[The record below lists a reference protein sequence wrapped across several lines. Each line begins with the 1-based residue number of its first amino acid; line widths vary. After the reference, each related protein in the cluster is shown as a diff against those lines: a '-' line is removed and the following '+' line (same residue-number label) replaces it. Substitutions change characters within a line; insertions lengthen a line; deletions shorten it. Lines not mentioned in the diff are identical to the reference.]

1 MSGKVA
7 DRAAG
12 RVAGKVALITG
23 GGSGI
28 GAATAQRLQEE
39 GAKVVVVDINGASA
53 ERVARAL
60 RERGGEASH
69 FVADVTDP
77 DAVQGMIQHA
87 VTIFG
92 RLDILH
98 NNATAAEVG
107 AVTNLSLEG
116 WTRTL
121 AVNVTAPFLATKYA
135 LPVMIAQGGGA
146 IVNTAS
152 ISGTRGDYGMA
163 AYNAGKA
170 AVINFT
176 RSAAIEYAGK
186 NVRMNCVCPGA
197 IDTPAIQALTG
208 SGQPTPHMLVSGSA
222 AGLPT
227 LPPEAQTKLRERM
240 AAAHPI
246 GRLGLP
252 REIANLV
259 LFLAS
264 DEASFITGAAY
275 IIDGG
280 LTAHTGLPAMR

>member
-1 MSGKVA
+1 MS
-7 DRAAG
+7 DRL
-12 RVAGKVALITG
+12 AGKVALITG

-28 GAATAQRLQEE
+28 GEATAQRFCAE
-39 GAKVVVVDINGASA
+39 GARVLVVDINARNA
-53 ERVARAL
+53 QRVANAL
-60 RERGGEASH
+60 RERGGEAGH
-69 FVADVTDP
+69 FAADVTDP
-77 DAVQGMIQHA
+77 AAVQDMIQHG
-87 VTIFG
+87 VTMFG

-98 NNATAAEVG
+98 NNATAAEMGSV
-107 AVTNLSLEG
+107 AELSLEG
-116 WTRTL
+116 WNRTL

-135 LPVMIAQGGGA
+135 IPIMLNQGGGA

-176 RSAAIEYAGK
+176 RSAAIEYASR
-186 NVRMNCVCPGA
+186 NIRMNCVCPGA
-197 IDTPAIQALTG
+197 IDTPAIRALTG
-208 SGQPTPHMLVSGSA
+208 SGADIPHMAV
-222 AGLPT
+222 AGDGVDLPR
-227 LPPEAQTKLRERM
+227 LPEEAQAKARQRM
-240 AAAHPI
+240 GTAHPI
-246 GRLGLP
+246 GRLGTP
-252 REIANLV
+252 QEIANLV

>member
-1 MSGKVA
+1 M
-7 DRAAG
+7 AG
-12 RVAGKVALITG
+12 RVADKVALITG

-28 GAATAQRLQEE
+28 GEATALRFQEE
-39 GAKVVVVDINGASA
+39 GAKVVVVDINGDSA
-53 ERVARAL
+53 KRVAAAL
-60 RERGGEASH
+60 RERGGEATH

-77 DAVQGMIQHA
+77 EAVQGMIRRA
-87 VTIFG
+87 VQTFG

-107 AVTNLSLEG
+107 SVTNLSLEG
-116 WTRTL
+116 WNRTL

-135 LPVMIAQGGGA
+135 LPIMIAQGGGA

-152 ISGTRGDYGMA
+152 ISGTRGDYGMS

-176 RSAAIEYAGK
+176 RSAAIEYAAKG
-186 NVRMNCVCPGA
+186 VRMNCVCPGA

-208 SGQPTPHMLVSGSA
+208 SGAATPHMSVAGSP
-222 AGLPT
+222 AGLPKLSDET
-227 LPPEAQTKLRERM
+227 REKLRARM
-240 AAAHPI
+240 AGAHPI
-246 GRLGLP
+246 GRLGQP
-252 REIANLV
+252 SEIANLV

-280 LTAHTGLPAMR
+280 LTAHTGLPSMT